1 MPQITKLRIVN
12 FLLNDGNRLIAD
24 ELFDFES
31 ESKGPANTLI
41 NLANGGGKSVLV
53 QLMMQP
59 IIPKAR
65 VQKRRIES
73 FFTKSTD
80 HSFIVLEWTLDSS
93 RQKLM
98 TGIALSASDSSTNQD
113 AERGFQIKY
122 YTFLSQYES
131 YQGDCNIITL
141 PLSRKENGRFVPAAF
156 DEVRNLAKR
165 SGNALRRFSSDDT
178 RLWQE
183 QLAEYGIVARE
194 WSIIEDLNS
203 NEDGLSSYFESLK
216 KSDALIDKFIIPR
229 IEEKQ
234 TQGIPKEDSS
244 LETMLISYAKQFS
257 RQQEIIREGEIL
269 TGFCGMLE
277 TAKGEAE
284 TLWNAEDARR
294 SSIGALFAF
303 ADALR
308 QALQQL
314 EDTRGQLEEKR
325 EETQKQMDHIRWEM
339 ASSSYYVRKEDADA
353 KAALCQKAK
362 SVRDDAEAQFESA
375 ERTLKLLECAR
386 YYGQLREIDAQ
397 FAAICE
403 EITRR
408 EAEGESGSRLAA
420 LKYSAHWAIQEELA
434 RVSPELARTEAEAET
449 VSASIKDLQ
458 EEIRKAEAQ
467 EKTAEAEVEHFRTL
481 FEKLLADNDAAAAS
495 LSFASLRMLDGRY
508 PEYDISAWRDKKS
521 REIQSLEEEIAS
533 SDARHSLLEARR
545 EQIPQEKADQQTA
558 LREKQAAMAELNE
571 QISKYEEL
579 ERQLAVI
586 CEKHDLD
593 YENRFSDQGRR
604 YLEEQIEAV
613 KAEATKDYRG
623 LESLE
628 EELSAIA
635 RGSLHIPKAI
645 CDFLSDSGCSYISLE
660 KYLLEQQKAGNLAP
674 ARVLQ
679 ILDRYPYAAYGILVD
694 EATLEMLLEEA
705 EERWLPAALPVFTDK
720 DMNALLD
727 ETAEGFSSVSAYSR
741 EYFQDRAS
749 FQGRVEMQKATL
761 SAHRQMLAERQA
773 GLESDFSV
781 LDSFAVCDRTWLSQ
795 STTERSRLD
804 TEIDTDTS
812 RIAALENELAAN
824 KQEIAQIAAEVKAQE
839 ENLRQLHEQQEAFDR
854 FVKSLEEE
862 IRLEQ
867 ELYTAESRLHAT
879 RETMEKSRKQ
889 HAAIEEQ
896 YRKLL
901 AQAAD
906 LRTLCNMLQGG
917 ARIVAGAAETTE
929 LIQGSWE
936 DLLQQYNATLEA
948 QNANL
953 KHLSEN
959 RARLEKER
967 IEKEKELQRRDL
979 PREAYK
985 GIVYTEQNEEAAIV
999 ARKDAEIFY
1008 KEASEAFSR
1017 ALQAQN
1023 KAEVY
1028 LEQAEQ
1034 ALKPFGG
1041 MPLSKSDVGQA
1052 FDERLQN
1059 AEKELHQ
1066 LDVRRIEVEKRV
1078 SALQRTLD
1086 RTEMDLEKL
1095 AHPQNLSTASLEENF
1110 EGQRRRLT
1118 KTVEEREQAVRAAK
1132 KQVDATVQS
1141 INQVYS
1147 AQSENV
1153 RLAVSNMHRLLT
1165 DESVSGDRYYTL
1177 CEHID
1182 ANLHTTR
1189 LRIAQINTD
1198 LKEFNKTKE
1207 DLLHQCTIQGRIV
1220 YEGLRR
1226 IESNSKVQIQG
1237 RRRAMLRFDIPE
1249 QVDEHVARGA
1259 IATELEKG
1267 TEEIVQ
1273 RMVDADT
1280 QESELRKLAQRT
1292 VGSKRLL
1299 RSYIGK
1305 ESIQI
1310 KAYKIDRNP
1319 ENSGY
1324 RTWED
1329 TQVKNSGAEK
1339 FVVYLAVI
1347 LALMAYARDAYE
1359 GIGGEK
1365 NRSVLILDNPFGPIS
1380 SKHVLEPM
1388 FDIAR
1393 NYHVQM
1399 ICLSDIGKPDILS
1412 CFDMVIRAVVRNFSL
1427 SCKEQLTHEGNE
1439 TIEHGFYCAE
1449 QVPLLSMQKR

>member
-73 FFTKSTD
+73 FFTKPTD
-80 HSFIVLEWTLDSS
+80 HSFIVLEWALDGS
-93 RQKLM
+93 RQRLM
-98 TGIALSASDSSTNQD
+98 TGIALSASDGGSNQD

-131 YQGDCNIITL
+131 YQGDCNIISL
-141 PLSRKENGRFVPAAF
+141 PLSRKENGKFVPAAF

-165 SGNALRRFSSDDT
+165 SGYTLRRFSSDDT

-183 QLAEYGIVARE
+183 KLAEFGIVARE

-216 KSDALIDKFIIPR
+216 KSDALLDKFIIPR

-234 TQGIPKEDSS
+234 TQGASKEDSS
-244 LETMLISYAKQFS
+244 LETMLISYARQFS
-257 RQQEIIREGEIL
+257 RQEEIIREREIL

-277 TAKGEAE
+277 TAKEQAA

-294 SSIGALFAF
+294 NSINTLFAF
-303 ADALR
+303 VDALR
-308 QALQQL
+308 QALQKM

-339 ASSSYYVRKEDADA
+339 ASSSYYAHKEDADA
-353 KAALCQKAK
+353 KAAICQKATAYK
-362 SVRDDAEAQFESA
+362 DDAEAQFNTA

-386 YYGQLREIDAQ
+386 YYGQLRGIESQ
-397 FAAICE
+397 FDAICE
-403 EITRR
+403 EISRR

-420 LKYSAHWAIQEELA
+420 LKYSAHKAIQEKLA
-434 RVSPELARTEAEAET
+434 SVSPELSRTETEAET
-449 VSASIKDLQ
+449 VSGSLKDL
-458 EEIRKAEAQ
+458 EARLCEAEGQ
-467 EKTAEAEVEHFRTL
+467 EKTAEAEVWRIRTL
-481 FEKLLADNDAAAAS
+481 FEKLREDNDAVAAS

-508 PEYDISAWRDKKS
+508 PEYDVAAWQDEKS
-521 REIQSLEEEIAS
+521 REIQSVEDAIAS
-533 SDARHSLLEARR
+533 ADARHSLLEARR
-545 EQIPQEKADQQTA
+545 EEIPQEMADQRDA
-558 LREKQAAMAELNE
+558 LREKQTALAELT
-571 QISKYEEL
+571 QRIAKYEEL
-579 ERQLAVI
+579 DQQVSAI

-593 YENRFSDQGRR
+593 YGNRFSDQGRS
-604 YLEEQIEAV
+604 YLEERMNAAD
-613 KAEATKDYRG
+613 AEAMTYSRG

-628 EELSAIA
+628 EKLAAIG
-635 RGSLHIPKAI
+635 RGSLHIQKAL
-645 CDFLSDSGCSYISLE
+645 CDFLADSGCNYTSLE
-660 KYLLEQQKAGNLAP
+660 NYLLEQQDAGHLARD
-674 ARVLQ
+674 RVLQ
-679 ILDRYPYAAYGILVD
+679 ILNRYPHAAYGILVD
-694 EATLEMLLEEA
+694 ESALETLREEA

-720 DMNALLD
+720 DMIALLD
-727 ETAEGFSSVSAYSR
+727 GTAGGFSSVSAYSR

-749 FQGRVEMQKATL
+749 FRERVEAQKADL
-761 SAHRQMLAERQA
+761 SARQQMLAERQA
-773 GLESDFSV
+773 GLESDLAV
-781 LDSFAVCDRTWLSQ
+781 LDSFSVYDRTWYDQ
-795 STTERSRLD
+795 STAEQSRLEA
-804 TEIDTDTS
+804 EINADAS
-812 RIAALENELAAN
+812 CIAALEKELAAI
-824 KQEIAQIAAEVKAQE
+824 KQENAQIVTEVKAQE
-839 ENLRQLHEQQEAFDR
+839 ENLRQLQGQQKAFER
-854 FVKSLEEE
+854 FVKSLEGEA
-862 IRLEQ
+862 RLEQ
-867 ELYTAESRLHAT
+867 KLYAAEKQLRDT
-879 RETMEKSRKQ
+879 REALEKSRKQ
-889 HAAIEEQ
+889 HAAMEKQ
-896 YRKLL
+896 YRELL
-901 AQAAD
+901 AQAKD
-906 LRTLCNMLQGG
+906 LRTLCNRLQDG
-917 ARIVAGAAETTE
+917 ARIVADSAEPTE
-929 LIQGSWE
+929 LIPGRWE
-936 DLLQQYNATLEA
+936 DLLQQYSATLEA
-948 QNANL
+948 QNTDL
-953 KHLSEN
+953 KRLSEDM
-959 RARLEKER
+959 ARLERER
-967 IEKEKELQRRDL
+967 AEKEKELQRRSL
-979 PREAYK
+979 PREAYE
-985 GIVYTEQNEEAAIV
+985 GILYTEQSEEAAIA
-999 ARKDAEIFY
+999 ARKDAEAFY
-1008 KEASEAFSR
+1008 KEASKSFSQ

-1023 KAEVY
+1023 RAEAY

-1041 MPLSKSDVGQA
+1041 TPLTKSEVGQA
-1052 FDERLQN
+1052 FDARMQN
-1059 AEKELHQ
+1059 AEKDLHQ
-1066 LDVRRIEVEKRV
+1066 LDAQRIEVEKRIAV
-1078 SALQRTLD
+1078 LQRTLD
-1086 RTEMDLEKL
+1086 RAEMTLEKVSRPTIL
-1095 AHPQNLSTASLEENF
+1095 PAVSLEEDF
-1110 EGQRRRLT
+1110 DGQRRRLT
-1118 KTVEEREQAVRAAK
+1118 KTMEDREHAVRTLK
-1132 KQVDATVQS
+1132 KQVDSTIQS
-1141 INQVYS
+1141 IDHNFS
-1147 AQSENV
+1147 AKSENV
-1153 RLAVSNMHRLLT
+1153 RMTVSNMHRLLT
-1165 DESVSGDRYYTL
+1165 DETVSGDRYYTL

-1182 ANLHTTR
+1182 ANMHTTQ

-1207 DLLHQCTIQGRIV
+1207 DLLHQCAIQGRMV

-1226 IESNSKVQIQG
+1226 IESSSKLQIQG
-1237 RRRAMLRFDIPE
+1237 RRRAMLRFDVPE
-1249 QVDEHVARGA
+1249 QVDEHVARTA

-1267 TEEIVQ
+1267 TKELVE
-1273 RMVDADT
+1273 RMKSDEC
-1280 QESELRKLAQRT
+1280 QESELRRLAQQT

-1393 NYHVQM
+1393 NYLVQM
-1399 ICLSDIGKPDILS
+1399 ICLSDIGKSDILT
-1412 CFDMVIRAVVRNFSL
+1412 CFDLVIRAVVRKSSL
-1427 SCKEQLTHEGNE
+1427 GSKEWLTHEGNE
-1439 TIEHGFYCAE
+1439 TIEHGFYRSE
-1449 QVPLLSMQKR
+1449 QLKLTNKS